1 MTPCDLSATQA
12 RRLLGSKQLSAV
24 ELAESCIAR
33 TEAVNPAVNALV
45 SHDYDT
51 MLSHA
56 RQAQRAI
63 DRGEPL
69 GVLHGLPL
77 CVKDMVDVIGLPTT
91 YGSELYA
98 DNVAQADDPMV
109 VQLREAGAVI
119 MGKTNNPEWS
129 AGGNTRNAVYGVTA
143 NPFDLSRSAAGSSGG
158 SAAALACGMSPLAT
172 GSDTGGSLR
181 NPAAFCGVV
190 GFRPSPGVVPGHGRA
205 MALLPL
211 STSGP
216 MARTVEDTALMLSAM
231 IRADRRDPWVSVVED
246 RSPHRGERF
255 THLPTYDLC
264 SARIAVTHD
273 FGFAMTEK
281 TIADSFHDKLG
292 QFGSLFARLDETHPN
307 CEGADRA
314 FAVLRA
320 VLFSGHHRDL
330 LLKYPDKVGP
340 NIKLNV
346 EEGERYSVLDVVDA
360 LNLQTRLYRHW
371 QAFFDQHDFILAPT
385 TTISPRDWHE
395 LYPREIDGQPTDSY
409 YHWLSMAY
417 ASTLAGHPSITLP
430 AGLDRNGLPFGLQII
445 GRRGEDLA
453 TLAFARE
460 LETLFAGNPQLARP
474 RVDIDALQ
482 KAPPISQA
490 EGFLG
495 FG

>member
-12 RRLLGSKQLSAV
+12 RRLLASKQLSAM

-33 TEAVNPAVNALV
+33 AEAVNPAVNALI
-45 SHDYDT
+45 SHDYDV
-51 MLSHA
+51 MREEA
-56 RQAQRAI
+56 RSAQRAI
-63 DRGEPL
+63 DRGERL
-69 GVLHGLPL
+69 GTLHGLPV
-77 CVKDMVDVIGLPTT
+77 CVKDMVDVAGLPTT

-98 DNVAQADDPMV
+98 DNIAQADDPMIA
-109 VQLREAGAVI
+109 QLRQAGAVV

-143 NPFDLSRSAAGSSGG
+143 NPFDLTRSAAGSSGG
-158 SAAALACGMSPLAT
+158 SAVALACGMAPLAT

-231 IRADRRDPWVSVVED
+231 IRADRRDPWVSVVSG
-246 RSPHRGERF
+246 RPHHQAEPY
-255 THLPTYDLC
+255 THLPAHDLS
-264 SARIAVTHD
+264 SARVAVTHD
-273 FGFAMTEK
+273 FGFAMTEAL
-281 TIADSFHDKLG
+281 IADSFRDKLTR
-292 QFGSLFARLDETHPN
+292 FGHVFAHLEEAHPD
-307 CEGADRA
+307 CSGADRA

-320 VLFSGHHRDL
+320 LLFSGHHRRL
-330 LLKYPDKVGP
+330 LLAHPDKMGP
-340 NIKLNV
+340 NIRLNV
-346 EEGERYSVLDVVDA
+346 AEGERYSALDVVEA
-360 LNLQTRLYRHW
+360 LEHQASLHRHW
-371 QAFFDQHDFILAPT
+371 QTFFDDHDFILAPT

-395 LYPREIDGQPTDSY
+395 LYPREIDGKPTHSY

-417 ASTLAGHPSITLP
+417 ASTLAGHPSVTLP

-445 GRRGEDLA
+445 GRRGDDLA

-460 LETLFAGNPQLARP
+460 LETLFGDIPELARP
-474 RVDIDALQ
+474 RVDIQALSR
-482 KAPPISQA
+482 ATPLRQA

>member
-1 MTPCDLSATQA
+1 MTPCELSATQA
-12 RRLLGSKQLSAV
+12 RRLLSAKQLSAI

-33 TEAVNPAVNALV
+33 AEAVNPAVNALV
-45 SHDYDT
+45 SHDFDA
-51 MLSHA
+51 MMREAHH
-56 RQAQRAI
+56 AQRAI
-63 DRGEPL
+63 DRGERL
-69 GVLHGLPL
+69 GTLHGLPL
-77 CVKDMVDVIGLPTT
+77 CVKDMVDVEGLPTT
-91 YGSELYA
+91 YGSELYV
-98 DNVAQADDPMV
+98 DNVAQSDDPMIA
-109 VQLREAGAVI
+109 QLREAGAVV

-158 SAAALACGMSPLAT
+158 SAVALACGMAPLAT

-190 GFRPSPGVVPGHGRA
+190 GFRPSPGVVPGHDRA

-231 IRADRRDPWVSVVED
+231 MSADRRDPWVSVVGGK
-246 RSPHRGERF
+246 PHHRADDY
-255 THLPTYDLC
+255 TQLPAYDLS

-273 FGFAMTEK
+273 FGFAMTERLVS
-281 TIADSFHDKLG
+281 DSFKGKLA
-292 QFGSLFARLDETHPN
+292 QFGHVFATLEEAYPD
-307 CEGADRA
+307 CSGADRA

-320 VLFSGHHRDL
+320 LLFSGHHRDL
-330 LLKYPDKVGP
+330 LLEYPDKVGP

-346 EEGERYSVLDVVDA
+346 AEGEGYSALDVVDA
-360 LNLQTRLYRHW
+360 LHHQARLYRHW
-371 QAFFDQHDFILAPT
+371 QAFFEHHDFILAPT

-395 LYPREIDGQPTDSY
+395 LYPREIDGQATDSY

-417 ASTLAGHPSITLP
+417 ASTLAGHPSVTLP
-430 AGLDRNGLPFGLQII
+430 AGLDLKGLPFGLQII
-445 GRRGEDLA
+445 GRRGDDLA

-460 LETLFAGNPQLARP
+460 LEALFDGIDGLARP
-474 RVDIDALQ
+474 MVNIQALQ
-482 KAPPISQA
+482 TAPPLSQA